1 MTIWENPSRLDR
13 VEDRRG
19 DDAWVAE
26 LWASP
31 RARVLAV
38 SDDGRLAWADD
49 GLALRPASGTRD
61 ERHLLAGLVGEVPIF
76 VETGAE
82 LVDSPVLRGVMDGL
96 GGAELEVA
104 FTAAALADWHRRS
117 GFCGECGAVTVITRA
132 GAGRFCSACAVEHYP
147 RVDPAVIVAVTDADD
162 RLLLGRQPV
171 WAKGRVSVFAGFVE
185 AGESLE
191 QAVHR
196 EVFEEVGLKLASPRY
211 LGSQPWPFPRSMMV
225 GFAAR
230 AEDTVLTLD
239 TSEIE
244 QARWFTREELQA
256 ALGTG
261 EVALPMTT
269 SIAHRMITA
278 WRNHSLPSTAGGQAT
293 SSEVAT

>member
-1 MTIWENPSRLDR
+1 MTIWESPSQLDR

-19 DDAWVAE
+19 DDAWVAG

-31 RARVLAV
+31 QARVLAV
-38 SDDGRLAWADD
+38 SEDGRLAWADD
-49 GLALRPASGTRD
+49 GLDLRPVSGARD
-61 ERHLLAGLVGEVPIF
+61 ERHLLAGLVGSVPVF

-82 LVDSPVLRGVMDGL
+82 LPGAPVLRTVMDGL
-96 GGAELEVA
+96 DGADLQVA
-104 FTAAALADWHRRS
+104 FTAAALADWHRRA
-117 GFCGECGAVTVITRA
+117 GFCGECGATTVTTRA
-132 GAGRFCSACAVEHYP
+132 GAGRLCVSCAVEHYP

-196 EVFEEVGLKLASPRY
+196 EVFEEVGLRLGPPRY
-211 LGSQPWPFPRSMMV
+211 FGSQPWPFPRSMML
-225 GFAAR
+225 GFAAD
-230 AEDTVLTLD
+230 ATDTTLTLD
-239 TSEIE
+239 ETEIE
-244 QARWFTREELQA
+244 AARWFTRDELDA
-256 ALGTG
+256 ALEAG
-261 EVALPMTT
+261 EVSLPMGT

-278 WRNHSLPSTAGGQAT
+278 WRRRDLRR
-293 SSEVAT
+293 